1 MLTIGIAACLINVI
15 TIIVGIRYFRTGEA
29 RTNDK
34 HVVAAII
41 TASAMFLVVYVVA
54 LTTDVQHLVDHH
66 PASVLWVGFDFYVAM
81 LHLSVISYVTKCR
94 FLRAEQEIHR

>member
-15 TIIVGIRYFRTGEA
+15 TIIVGIRYFRAGEA

-34 HVVAAII
+34 HVVASVI

-54 LTTDVQHLVDHH
+54 LTTDVQHLADHH
-66 PASVLWVGFDFYVAM
+66 PASVLWAGLDFYVAM